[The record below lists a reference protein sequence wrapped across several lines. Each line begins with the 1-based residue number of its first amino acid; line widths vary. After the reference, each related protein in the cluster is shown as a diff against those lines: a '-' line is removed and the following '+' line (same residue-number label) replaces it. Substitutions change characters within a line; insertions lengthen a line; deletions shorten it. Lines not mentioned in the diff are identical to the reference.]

1 MGARGPA
8 QGCARAPLLP
18 SPPMA
23 ATTIPPLSRRRALLG
38 LAALAAPS
46 CRRGTSPPAPE
57 AAAPSAWKDLP
68 FEPAS
73 EGEDPQRALLLAP
86 EDAPAPPLLV
96 ALHGRGE
103 AVRGLEVG
111 ARGWRDDYG
120 LDAALKR
127 LRSPPLTPDDLGQMV
142 TPERLAQLNASLKEH
157 PYRGLCIATPFTP
170 DLRDRSVEG
179 AAGLGRFLVERLLP
193 RARAEGGCQPARE
206 ATGIDGVS
214 LGGRLALLVGLS
226 FPDVFG
232 AVGALQPAV
241 RAGEAEMFSALARR
255 AMERR
260 AVALRLVSS
269 EGDPFLPAIQAL
281 SDRLRQDGVTH
292 TLLVVPGPHD
302 YAWNRGPGG
311 VEMVLWHERIQR
323 GLPPP

>member
-1 MGARGPA
+1 MGACGSA
-8 QGCARAPLLP
+8 QARARATLLT

-23 ATTIPPLSRRRALLG
+23 ATTIFPLSRRRALLG

-46 CRRGTSPPAPE
+46 CRCGTSPPAQDE
-57 AAAPSAWKDLP
+57 AAPSAWKDLA
-68 FEPAS
+68 FEPAGG
-73 EGEDPQRALLLAP
+73 GEDPQRALLLAP
-86 EDAPAPPLLV
+86 EAAPAPPLLV

-111 ARGWRDDYG
+111 ARGWRDDYR
-120 LDAALKR
+120 LDAALR
-127 LRSPPLTPDDLGQMV
+127 RIGSPPLTPDDLGQMV

-179 AAGLGRFLVERLLP
+179 AAGFGRFLVERLLP
-193 RARAEGGCQPARE
+193 RARAEGGCQAARE

-241 RAGEAEMFSALARR
+241 RESEAEMFSALARR

-269 EGDPFLPAIQAL
+269 EADPFLPAIRAI
-281 SDRLRQDGVTH
+281 SDRLRQDGVSH

-311 VEMVLWHERIQR
+311 VEMVLWHERVQR

>member
-1 MGARGPA
+1 
-8 QGCARAPLLP
+8 
-18 SPPMA
+18 MA

-57 AAAPSAWKDLP
+57 EAAPSAWKDLR

-73 EGEDPQRALLLAP
+73 EGEGPQRALLLAP
-86 EDAPAPPLLV
+86 EAAPAPPLLV

-120 LDAALKR
+120 LDAALRR

-142 TPERLAQLNASLKEH
+142 TPERLAQLNASLKAH

-179 AAGLGRFLVERLLP
+179 AAGFGRFLVERLLP
-193 RARAEGGCQPARE
+193 RARAEGGCQAARE

-269 EGDPFLPAIQAL
+269 EADPFLPAIQAL

-292 TLLVVPGPHD
+292 TLHVVPGPHD